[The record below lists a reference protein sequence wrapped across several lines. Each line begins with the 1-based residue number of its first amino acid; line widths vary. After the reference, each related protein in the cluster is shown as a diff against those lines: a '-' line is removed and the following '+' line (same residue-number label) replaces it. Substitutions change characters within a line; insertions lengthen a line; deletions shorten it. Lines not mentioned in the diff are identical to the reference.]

1 MDRQIT
7 PLLTEPQKIL
17 LLQPDKVMLEDTPV
31 YIFNTGTQDVIRIEL
46 IFDAGSRF
54 HQHPLMAALANELI
68 DEGTNSRKSAEIA
81 GIFDYYGAH
90 IQTECTA
97 DYASVT
103 LYTLAKFVNE
113 TMALLVEI
121 INSPDYP
128 EKELVTYIQ
137 QEKQRLMV
145 DMEKVDY
152 LVRKHFNDALF
163 KGHAYGYFP
172 NSNDFDTL
180 KKEDILAFHNTNY
193 KQGLNAIIV
202 AGRVADITRKSLLQM
217 IEQLTV
223 KKLNPASQFSLPGD
237 HAPVHKFVEKE
248 GAVQNAIRIGKR
260 LINRTNPD
268 YPKLTVLNTILG
280 GYFGSRLMTNIRE
293 EKGYTYGIGSGLV
306 SLSQGGYFFITT
318 DVGAAVYEDAV
329 KEIYHEIVKLQEEQI
344 PENELSLVRN
354 YLLGSFQR
362 SIDGPFAL
370 AERFKSILL
379 SGLGYNY
386 FENYLKVIKNITSE
400 ELKTLAQTYLLT
412 SEMTEVIVGK
422 K

>member
-1 MDRQIT
+1 MKPAT
-7 PLLTEPQKIL
+7 TLPE
-17 LLQPDKVMLEDTPV
+17 VFV
-31 YIFNTGTQDVIRIEL
+31 
-46 IFDAGSRF
+46 
-54 HQHPLMAALANELI
+54 AANL
-68 DEGTNSRKSAEIA
+68 
-81 GIFDYYGAH
+81 
-90 IQTECTA
+90 
-97 DYASVT
+97 
-103 LYTLAKFVNE
+103 
-113 TMALLVEI
+113 
-121 INSPDYP
+121 
-128 EKELVTYIQ
+128 
-137 QEKQRLMV
+137 
-145 DMEKVDY
+145 
-152 LVRKHFNDALF
+152 
-163 KGHAYGYFP
+163 
-172 NSNDFDTL
+172 
-180 KKEDILAFHNTNY
+180 
-193 KQGLNAIIV
+193 
-202 AGRVADITRKSLLQM
+202 
-217 IEQLTV
+217 
-223 KKLNPASQFSLPGD
+223 
-237 HAPVHKFVEKE
+237 APVHKFVEKE

-329 KEIYHEIVKLQEEQI
+329 KEIYHEIVKLQEELI

-386 FENYLKVIKNITSE
+386 FENYLTVIKNITSE